1 MWGAQ
6 ALLEVRRRFLVGSG
20 QPSMLMLVRS
30 AAALATAW
38 KLNCG
43 NGAAFSREM
52 CLVSKYGPHRVLM
65 HLWSRTLAALRV
77 QEAAQPRWV
86 GGRDDVVLSGQD
98 TFSGWPQVPWFQSWG
113 PSLLHTPS
121 GASESAEAGASA
133 LTSTKAAAAG
143 LQIPAMV
150 LRPSPRLTEGPGCIF
165 VTGSMGSTLVLTV
178 DSIRFE

>member
-1 MWGAQ
+1 MIQ
-6 ALLEVRRRFLVGSG
+6 ALIKPFGHVLDEIVCFG
-20 QPSMLMLVRS
+20 P
-30 AAALATAW
+30 
-38 KLNCG
+38 KLNLIICKTRHKAKG
-43 NGAAFSREM
+43 PASDD
-52 CLVSKYGPHRVLM
+52 PHRVLM